1 MFFMDEHLEAVVE
14 GRPPHP
20 NIIESVDTHA

>member
-1 MFFMDEHLEAVVE
+1 VFLLDEHGEAVVE
-14 GRPPHP
+14 GRPTHP